1 MAISTALGAV
11 GWRGS
16 SIAVG
21 RSATY
26 RAAMRPNSA
35 QQTAELALSR
45 ACRPT
50 MMAVTAERARRE
62 ARASDHRPLRLSP
75 LDGTPVVWKDLFDI
89 AGVPTTAGS
98 ALLAEAPPAAR
109 DAALVRRLRDLGMVT
124 IGKTNLSE
132 FAFSGLGINRH
143 FGTPVNPLDP
153 ARVPEDRPRVR
164 RSPSPPVSHHWPSG
178 PTPRARSGCPPR
190 SPALSAIGPA
200 MNAMAAMTFARC
212 HRRWTASDL
221 WPAPC
226 TVSGCS
232 TTCCAPRSDGAPAH
246 RAVIPAGEWL
256 DDCTPDIRS
265 AFEDAVHRLQRTGIT
280 VTTRAVPALDQ
291 AQRLLDEHGTI
302 VGAEAYAMYGGLTGV
317 EPATAR
323 RLRHNADVTTELVRR
338 AMPQL
343 RSRFRTDLAGAVLL
357 CPTVRHGAPR
367 IADLL
372 ASDAAY
378 DAANA
383 STLRTTMVLSYLGAC
398 GISLPAPGAGM
409 LVSAPEGRTPPRWPR
424 RNWSSGSYSRTR
436 GYIV

>member
-1 MAISTALGAV
+1 
-11 GWRGS
+11 
-16 SIAVG
+16 
-21 RSATY
+21 
-26 RAAMRPNSA
+26 MRPNSA

-62 ARASDHRPLRLSP
+62 ARASDQRPLRLSP
-75 LDGTPVVWKDLFDI
+75 LDGAPVVWKDLFDI

-153 ARVPEDRPRVR
+153 ARVPGGSSSGAAVAVATGIAPLAVGTDTSGSIRVPAAFTGTVGYR
-164 RSPSPPVSHHWPSG
+164 ASHERYGRNDFRALSPTLDCIGFV
-178 PTPRARSGCPPR
+178 ARSVHGIR
-190 SPALSAIGPA
+190 LLDHLL
-200 MNAMAAMTFARC
+200 T
-212 HRRWTASDL
+212 
-221 WPAPC
+221 
-226 TVSGCS
+226 
-232 TTCCAPRSDGAPAH
+232 PRSDGVPAH

-343 RSRFRTDLAGAVLL
+343 RSSFRTDLAGALLL

-367 IADLL
+367 IAELL
-372 ASDAAY
+372 ASNTAY

-398 GISLPAPGAGM
+398 GVSLPAPGAGM
-409 LVSAPEGRTPPRWPR
+409 LVSAPEGEDTTALATAQLVERELFPHEGVHRVTPRSAR
-424 RNWSSGSYSRTR
+424 AELK
-436 GYIV
+436 